1 MKEKITGFFDKISPW
16 FDKMG
21 NNPYLQTISVAMM
34 STLGPV
40 FIGSIAILLTVLM
53 NMVPSLAK
61 LTQIT
66 TLLGKVGTMTIGC
79 LAIYVT
85 ILMGYNLVRKLDEN
99 EDAMSAAIIALLSF
113 LIITPIGQLAD
124 ETAAVPTTW
133 LGAQGVF
140 SAMIVGL
147 VSARLYLAIKHR
159 GWTIKM
165 PDGVPPM
172 VTRMFE
178 SLIPTVLIGLLF
190 ILVALLFSIT
200 SFGSMHQFVY
210 TVIQEPLKGIG
221 GSLGAMILLSL
232 LQQILWF
239 FGIHGTNVIMPLV
252 TPLWM
257 AMDVENIN
265 AIQAG
270 QTPPNIL
277 GLAFFNVITFGG
289 MALGL
294 VLLMLRAKSKQYRE
308 VGKISIIP
316 ALFGITEPVIFGT
329 PLVLNFD
336 LAFPFITNNTI
347 AIVLAYILTKLGIV
361 ARFTGIQTIFGLPVG
376 FFAAVEGAVSIIVLQ
391 LFIQFILS
399 PVLWYPWFK
408 RLDIKTYQI
417 EQAAERAKSKEV

>member
-1 MKEKITGFFDKISPW
+1 MKEKITAFFNRVSPW

-21 NNPYLQTISVAMM
+21 NNPYLQTISGAMM

-40 FIGSIAILLTVLM
+40 FIGSISVLLVVLM
-53 NMVPSLAK
+53 NMVPALQG

-66 TLLGKVGTMTIGC
+66 LILSKVNTVTLGS
-79 LAIYVT
+79 LAIYIA
-85 ILMGYNLVRKLDEN
+85 ILMAYHLVRKLDRD
-99 EDAMSAAIIALLSF
+99 EDPISAAVIALLSF
-113 LIITPIGQLAD
+113 LIITPIGQMAD
-124 ETAAVPTTW
+124 KTSAIPTTW

-147 VSARLYLAIKHR
+147 ISARLYLAIKR
-159 GWTIKM
+159 KGWTIKM
-165 PDGVPPM
+165 PAGVPPM

-178 SLIPTVLIGLLF
+178 ALIPTILIGILF
-190 ILVALLFSIT
+190 IIVDLLFSMT

-210 TVIQEPLKGIG
+210 TIIQEPLKGIG
-221 GSLGAMILLSL
+221 GSLGAMIILSL

-239 FGIHGTNVIMPLV
+239 FGIHGTNVILPLV

-257 AMDVENIN
+257 AMDVENMN

-270 QTPPNIL
+270 QVPPNIL
-277 GLAFFNVITFGG
+277 GLAFFNIITFSG

-294 VLLMLRAKSKQYRE
+294 VLVMLRSKSKQYRE

-316 ALFGITEPVIFGT
+316 ALFGITEPAIFGT

-347 AIVLAYILTKLGIV
+347 ALTLAYFLTKIGLV
-361 ARFTGIQTIFGLPVG
+361 ARFTGVQAIFGLPVG
-376 FFAAVEGAVSIIVLQ
+376 VHAAVQGALSIILLQ

-399 PVLWYPWFK
+399 PILWYPWFK
-408 RLDIKTYQI
+408 RLDLKTYK
-417 EQAAERAKSKEV
+417 AEREAE

>member
-1 MKEKITGFFDKISPW
+1 MKEKITAFFNRVSPW

-21 NNPYLQTISVAMM
+21 NNPYLQTISGAMM

-40 FIGSIAILLTVLM
+40 FIGSISVLLVVLM
-53 NMVPSLAK
+53 NMVPALQG

-66 TLLGKVGTMTIGC
+66 LILSKVNTVTLGS
-79 LAIYVT
+79 LAIYIA
-85 ILMGYNLVRKLDEN
+85 ILMAYHLVRKLDRD
-99 EDAMSAAIIALLSF
+99 EDPISAAVIALLSF
-113 LIITPIGQLAD
+113 LIITPIGQMAD
-124 ETAAVPTTW
+124 KTSAIPTTW

-147 VSARLYLAIKHR
+147 ISARLYLAIKR
-159 GWTIKM
+159 KGWTIKM
-165 PDGVPPM
+165 PAGVPPM

-178 SLIPTVLIGLLF
+178 ALIPTILIGILF
-190 ILVALLFSIT
+190 IIVDLLFSMT

-210 TVIQEPLKGIG
+210 TIIQEPLKGIG
-221 GSLGAMILLSL
+221 GSLGAMIILSL

-239 FGIHGTNVIMPLV
+239 FGIHGTNVILPLV

-257 AMDVENIN
+257 AMDVENMN

-270 QTPPNIL
+270 QVPPNIL
-277 GLAFFNVITFGG
+277 GLAFFNIITFSG

-294 VLLMLRAKSKQYRE
+294 VLLMLRSKSKQYRE

-347 AIVLAYILTKLGIV
+347 ALTLAYFLTKIGLV
-361 ARFTGIQTIFGLPVG
+361 ARFTGVQAIFGLPVG
-376 FFAAVEGAVSIIVLQ
+376 VHAAVQGALSIILLQ

-399 PVLWYPWFK
+399 PILWYPWFK
-408 RLDIKTYQI
+408 RLDLKTYK
-417 EQAAERAKSKEV
+417 AEREAE

>member
-1 MKEKITGFFDKISPW
+1 MKEKITGFFNRVSPW

-21 NNPYLQTISVAMM
+21 NNPYLQTISGAMM

-40 FIGSIAILLTVLM
+40 FIGSISVLLVVLM
-53 NMVPSLAK
+53 NMVPALQG

-66 TLLGKVGTMTIGC
+66 LILSKVNTVTLGS
-79 LAIYVT
+79 LAIYIA
-85 ILMGYNLVRKLDEN
+85 ILMAYHLVRKLDRD
-99 EDAMSAAIIALLSF
+99 EDPISAAVIALLSF
-113 LIITPIGQLAD
+113 LIITPIGQMAD
-124 ETAAVPTTW
+124 KTSAIPTTW

-147 VSARLYLAIKHR
+147 ISARLYLAIKR
-159 GWTIKM
+159 KGWTIKM
-165 PDGVPPM
+165 PAGVPPM

-178 SLIPTVLIGLLF
+178 ALIPTILIGILF
-190 ILVALLFSIT
+190 IIVDLLFSMT

-210 TVIQEPLKGIG
+210 TIIQEPLKGIG
-221 GSLGAMILLSL
+221 GSLGAMIILSL

-239 FGIHGTNVIMPLV
+239 FGIHGTNVILPLV

-257 AMDVENIN
+257 AMDVENMN

-270 QTPPNIL
+270 QVPPNIL
-277 GLAFFNVITFGG
+277 GLAFFNIITFSG

-294 VLLMLRAKSKQYRE
+294 VLLMLRSKSKQYRE

-316 ALFGITEPVIFGT
+316 ALFGITEPAIFGT

-347 AIVLAYILTKLGIV
+347 ALTLAYFLTKIGLV
-361 ARFTGIQTIFGLPVG
+361 ARFTGVQAIFGLPVG
-376 FFAAVEGAVSIIVLQ
+376 IHAAVQGALSIILLQ

-399 PVLWYPWFK
+399 PILWYPWFK
-408 RLDIKTYQI
+408 RLDLKTYK
-417 EQAAERAKSKEV
+417 AEREAE

>member
-1 MKEKITGFFDKISPW
+1 MKEKITAFFNRVSPW

-21 NNPYLQTISVAMM
+21 NNPYLQTISGAMM

-40 FIGSIAILLTVLM
+40 FIGSISVLLVVLM
-53 NMVPSLAK
+53 NMVPALQG

-66 TLLGKVGTMTIGC
+66 LILSKVNTVTLGS
-79 LAIYVT
+79 LAIYIA
-85 ILMGYNLVRKLDEN
+85 ILMAYHLVRKLDKD
-99 EDAMSAAIIALLSF
+99 EDPISAAVIALLSF
-113 LIITPIGQLAD
+113 LIITPIGQMAD
-124 ETAAVPTTW
+124 KTSAIPTTW

-147 VSARLYLAIKHR
+147 ISARLYLAIKR
-159 GWTIKM
+159 KGWTIKM
-165 PDGVPPM
+165 PAGVPPM

-178 SLIPTVLIGLLF
+178 ALIPTILIGILF
-190 ILVALLFSIT
+190 IIVDLLFSMT

-210 TVIQEPLKGIG
+210 TIIQEPLKGIG
-221 GSLGAMILLSL
+221 GSLGAMIILSL

-239 FGIHGTNVIMPLV
+239 FGIHGTNVILPLV

-257 AMDVENIN
+257 AMDVENMN

-270 QTPPNIL
+270 QVPPNIL
-277 GLAFFNVITFGG
+277 GLAFFNIITFSG

-294 VLLMLRAKSKQYRE
+294 VLLMLRSKSKQYRE

-316 ALFGITEPVIFGT
+316 ALFGITEPAIFGT

-347 AIVLAYILTKLGIV
+347 ALSLAYFLTKIGLV
-361 ARFTGIQTIFGLPVG
+361 ARFTGVQAIFGLPVG
-376 FFAAVEGAVSIIVLQ
+376 VHAAVQGALSIILLQ

-399 PVLWYPWFK
+399 PILWYPWFK
-408 RLDIKTYQI
+408 RLDLKTYK
-417 EQAAERAKSKEV
+417 AEREAE